1 MVDGRERNYGKIS
14 NGETSKRPKQSSLTG
29 ALRELLP
36 REGEEK
42 KKRGR
47 GNSILAKD
55 KKKKVGLSNQT
66 QQLHSKHSETLFSL
80 FKKSPLCSIACFC
93 LITIIKKYLEGVNV
107 SLSRQTNVQGGGR
120 RRRKKKKKRKEQS
133 EIYIIKIKNSE
144 YMENFFFFFYL
155 S

>member
-120 RRRKKKKKRKEQS
+120 RRRKKKKKEKSKVKFTLSRL
-133 EIYIIKIKNSE
+133 KIVNTWRI
-144 YMENFFFFFYL
+144 FFFFFI
-155 S
+155 

>member
-144 YMENFFFFFYL
+144 YMENFFFFFI
-155 S
+155 